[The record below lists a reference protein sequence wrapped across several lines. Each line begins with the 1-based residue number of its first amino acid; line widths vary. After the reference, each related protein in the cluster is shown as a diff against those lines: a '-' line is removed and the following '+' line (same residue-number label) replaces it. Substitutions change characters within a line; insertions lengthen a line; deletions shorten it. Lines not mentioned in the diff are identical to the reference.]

1 MCVCV
6 AGVGVGEGGGHLLPV
21 TILYHLVAIGSGLAL
36 PVSFGDRELLQV
48 RVELEAEAVHLSV
61 SR

>member
-1 MCVCV
+1 M
-6 AGVGVGEGGGHLLPV
+6 HLSV
-21 TILYHLVAIGSGLAL
+21 HREFHRQYHPNYLRTPSRRIGVAIGSGLAL